1 MFIYFYFNKYINSE
15 LHLSLRFVC
24 ISLNN
29 YRFQRPA
36 GAIPSSML
44 GLEAMTGRL
53 DDFGFE
59 DYLNGKKT
67 LFINQLNGISFVRSN
82 CSVLSL

>member
-1 MFIYFYFNKYINSE
+1 MLIYILNKCINIE
-15 LHLSLRFVC
+15 LHLSRRFVC

-67 LFINQLNGISFVRSN
+67 LFINHLNDISFVSYN
-82 CSVLSL
+82 CSVTSL